1 MQCAESLRVQA
12 YFDAAVDAVS
22 AIEIE
27 RHIDAC
33 EECRALLRDLEGT
46 RAALRSDLT
55 HLRASPALRRRISH
69 ALDQESAGHAPQRTT
84 WARATGSTRSFW
96 WGALGGIGA
105 SVGAAAVAFVVMA
118 PVFTNPLVGELVGA
132 HLRSLMPTHL
142 FDVASTDR
150 HTVKPWFAGHADVSP
165 VVADFADQG
174 YRLVGGRADYLDQ
187 QRSAVTVYQHGA
199 HIINVFSW
207 ATQNYFLPNRTTRSG
222 YHLIFWREGDL
233 EYCAVSDTGWDELQ
247 GLARL
252 LRDLGERDRRE

>member
-1 MQCAESLRVQA
+1 
-12 YFDAAVDAVS
+12 
-22 AIEIE
+22 
-27 RHIDAC
+27 
-33 EECRALLRDLEGT
+33 
-46 RAALRSDLT
+46 
-55 HLRASPALRRRISH
+55 
-69 ALDQESAGHAPQRTT
+69 
-84 WARATGSTRSFW
+84 
-96 WGALGGIGA
+96 LGGVGA

-247 GLARL
+247 RLARL

>member
-1 MQCAESLRVQA
+1 MPCAESLRVQA
-12 YFDAAVDAVS
+12 YFDGAVDALS
-22 AIEIE
+22 ASEIE

-33 EECRALLRDLEGT
+33 EECRALLRELEGT

-55 HLRASPALRRRISH
+55 HLRASPALRRRISD
-69 ALDQESAGHAPQRTT
+69 ALDQESAGHAPRRTI
-84 WARATGSTRSFW
+84 WARATQSTRSFW
-96 WGALGGIGA
+96 LGAIGGVGA
-105 SVGAAAVAFVVMA
+105 SVITAAGVFVLMA
-118 PVFTNPLVGELVGA
+118 PIFTNPLVGELVGA

-174 YRLVGGRADYLDQ
+174 YRLIGGRADYLDH

-207 ATQNYFLPNRTTRSG
+207 ATQNLLLPNRTTRSG
-222 YHLIFWREGDL
+222 YHLVFWREGDL
-233 EYCAVSDTGWDELQ
+233 EYCAISDTSWDELE
-247 GLARL
+247 GLVRL